1 MTEPHF
7 MEDFKIN
14 IEEFQQIFTE
24 LTCGLRGTSLQ
35 KSGEREPTG
44 RLFP

>member
-14 IEEFQQIFTE
+14 IEEFQQNEEYTE
-24 LTCGLRGTSLQ
+24 QECLLLY
-35 KSGEREPTG
+35 
-44 RLFP
+44 L